1 METYYSAKERRAQI
15 LQLLKSSP
23 KILVSSL
30 SQMFNI
36 SEVTIRKDLEELE
49 NRNLLIRVRGGAIRL
64 PKLNIA
70 EEQATTEKKRFHY
83 REKRSIGRM
92 AATLIQENETII
104 LDSGSTTMEIAKN
117 LHSFKQLT
125 IITNAIDIA
134 IELSKYKRFNVILL
148 GGHLRDS
155 SLSTVGPIAE
165 NTLKIFYCDKL
176 FLGVDSFNLE
186 RGVSTPNIEEANI
199 NQTMITM
206 VKETIAVFDS
216 SKVNKKSF
224 AFIAPVSKLSAIVT
238 DNNMPPDIKTQIK
251 KMGVKLYETEP
262 DS

>member
-83 REKRSIGRM
+83 REILGIIYSAL
-92 AATLIQENETII
+92 AAIPDRRRRVFEL
-104 LDSGSTTMEIAKN
+104 SRFHGKSHKEIAVIMGISV
-117 LHSFKQLT
+117 HTVERQIYLT
-125 IITNAIDIA
+125 LTELRKTITA
-134 IELSKYKRFNVILL
+134 
-148 GGHLRDS
+148 
-155 SLSTVGPIAE
+155 
-165 NTLKIFYCDKL
+165 
-176 FLGVDSFNLE
+176 
-186 RGVSTPNIEEANI
+186 
-199 NQTMITM
+199 
-206 VKETIAVFDS
+206 
-216 SKVNKKSF
+216 F
-224 AFIAPVSKLSAIVT
+224 A
-238 DNNMPPDIKTQIK
+238 
-251 KMGVKLYETEP
+251 
-262 DS
+262 

>member
-15 LQLLKSSP
+15 LQLLKSRP

-92 AATLIQENETII
+92 AATLIQENE
-104 LDSGSTTMEIAKN
+104 
-117 LHSFKQLT
+117 T

-238 DNNMPPDIKTQIK
+238 DNNMPLDIKTQIK

>member
-148 GGHLRDS
+148 GVAAQHMDYSKEEWLNVIEK
-155 SLSTVGPIAE
+155 TVPPKTVE
-165 NTLKIFYCDKL
+165 
-176 FLGVDSFNLE
+176 
-186 RGVSTPNIEEANI
+186 
-199 NQTMITM
+199 M
-206 VKETIAVFDS
+206 
-216 SKVNKKSF
+216 NKK
-224 AFIAPVSKLSAIVT
+224 AFLT
-238 DNNMPPDIKTQIK
+238 
-251 KMGVKLYETEP
+251 GYELK
-262 DS
+262 

>member
-1 METYYSAKERRAQI
+1 
-15 LQLLKSSP
+15 
-23 KILVSSL
+23 
-30 SQMFNI
+30 
-36 SEVTIRKDLEELE
+36 
-49 NRNLLIRVRGGAIRL
+49 
-64 PKLNIA
+64 
-70 EEQATTEKKRFHY
+70 
-83 REKRSIGRM
+83 M

-176 FLGVDSFNLE
+176 FLGVDCFNLE
-186 RGVSTPNIEEANI
+186 
-199 NQTMITM
+199 
-206 VKETIAVFDS
+206 
-216 SKVNKKSF
+216 
-224 AFIAPVSKLSAIVT
+224 
-238 DNNMPPDIKTQIK
+238 
-251 KMGVKLYETEP
+251 LYETEP

>member
-134 IELSKYKRFNVILL
+134 IELSKYKRLNIDK
-148 GGHLRDS
+148 HLYVNDYISRIMQKEDMRKAANEK
-155 SLSTVGPIAE
+155 SLYYAPLAPKKDQKRIAE
-165 NTLKIFYCDKL
+165 ISYRYNYK
-176 FLGVDSFNLE
+176 
-186 RGVSTPNIEEANI
+186 
-199 NQTMITM
+199 
-206 VKETIAVFDS
+206 
-216 SKVNKKSF
+216 
-224 AFIAPVSKLSAIVT
+224 
-238 DNNMPPDIKTQIK
+238 
-251 KMGVKLYETEP
+251 
-262 DS
+262 

>member
-117 LHSFKQLT
+117 HHYKCNRHSH
-125 IITNAIDIA
+125 
-134 IELSKYKRFNVILL
+134 R
-148 GGHLRDS
+148 
-155 SLSTVGPIAE
+155 
-165 NTLKIFYCDKL
+165 
-176 FLGVDSFNLE
+176 
-186 RGVSTPNIEEANI
+186 
-199 NQTMITM
+199 
-206 VKETIAVFDS
+206 
-216 SKVNKKSF
+216 
-224 AFIAPVSKLSAIVT
+224 
-238 DNNMPPDIKTQIK
+238 IK
-251 KMGVKLYETEP
+251 
-262 DS
+262 

>member
-15 LQLLKSSP
+15 LQLLKSRP

-134 IELSKYKRFNVILL
+134 IELSKYKRLNIDKRLYVNDILQ
-148 GGHLRDS
+148 G
-155 SLSTVGPIAE
+155 
-165 NTLKIFYCDKL
+165 
-176 FLGVDSFNLE
+176 
-186 RGVSTPNIEEANI
+186 
-199 NQTMITM
+199 
-206 VKETIAVFDS
+206 
-216 SKVNKKSF
+216 
-224 AFIAPVSKLSAIVT
+224 
-238 DNNMPPDIKTQIK
+238 
-251 KMGVKLYETEP
+251 
-262 DS
+262 